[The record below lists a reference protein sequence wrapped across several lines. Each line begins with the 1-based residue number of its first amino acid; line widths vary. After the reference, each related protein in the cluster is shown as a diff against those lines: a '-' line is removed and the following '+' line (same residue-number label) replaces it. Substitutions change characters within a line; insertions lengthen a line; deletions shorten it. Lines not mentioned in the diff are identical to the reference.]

1 MGNYGAGAT
10 SQFLWLDW
18 RSIIG
23 TYTWTSLITTLHGL
37 ELQLGF
43 FKLPRGVA
51 ASERTWA
58 LMKAA
63 MKNIKNQSL
72 MVDPRNFT
80 RIPTGHHMREKQLNR
95 AYGEVLKSNIL
106 ARSLLEIGL
115 LRRVLFLLGCEPIPS
130 VTHISLTHW
139 IAISCCICKSME
151 HV

>member
-10 SQFLWLDW
+10 SQFLWFDW

-23 TYTWTSLITTLHGL
+23 PWTSLITTLHGL

-43 FKLPRGVA
+43 FKLPRRVA

-72 MVDPRNFT
+72 MVDPKKT
-80 RIPTGHHMREKQLNR
+80 LHASQLDITWEKN
-95 AYGEVLKSNIL
+95 N
-106 ARSLLEIGL
+106 
-115 LRRVLFLLGCEPIPS
+115 
-130 VTHISLTHW
+130 
-139 IAISCCICKSME
+139 
-151 HV
+151 